1 MKENITQKNIT
12 RHVTQNIS
20 LLLTNKTSTDSQ
32 ETRVQSFHKEKVAPY
47 QQIMQG
53 YRLYKLM
60 CKEVTLQ
67 GILEALLCTRLHLQL
82 SYGSDEASSN
92 QRLLL
97 YGFPESSMIS
107 FSSTSTYSFP
117 WLPKKTLFPLR
128 AAHQCITLLRAPLK
142 AEDVLQ
148 GHPQLLFMDAR
159 QMLLRSPWL
168 VSCKLTWKLCVC
180 SSAEYHRASP
190 ADSPGEKEWS
200 FNKITKT
207 HPTAMTLTTLS
218 MPCSL
223 QSLGPFVCPLC

>member
-159 QMLLRSPWL
+159 QMLLSILPEHHVAGDHHTYRREL
-168 VSCKLTWKLCVC
+168 DEQFMVIGLWKQ
-180 SSAEYHRASP
+180 
-190 ADSPGEKEWS
+190 
-200 FNKITKT
+200 
-207 HPTAMTLTTLS
+207 LS
-218 MPCSL
+218 I
-223 QSLGPFVCPLC
+223 